1 MKNYCSN
8 QGLKNYS
15 SKSKLELMEI
25 VRKRVL
31 ENTKKSASQ
40 DNNDEGMVVIKQ
52 SASQAQSK

>member
-1 MKNYCSN
+1 
-8 QGLKNYS
+8 
-15 SKSKLELMEI
+15 MEI

-40 DNNDEGMVVIKQ
+40 DDNDEGMVVIKQ